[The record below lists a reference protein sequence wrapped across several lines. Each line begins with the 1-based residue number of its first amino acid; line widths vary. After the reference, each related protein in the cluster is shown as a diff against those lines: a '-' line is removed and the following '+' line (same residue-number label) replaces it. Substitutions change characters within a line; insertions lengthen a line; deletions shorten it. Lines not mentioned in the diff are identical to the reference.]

1 MFCFQDNTSF
11 LYYLYNFL
19 SFSNFNISYFEIL
32 LLHINIIFYFLK
44 KIILLGDYIL
54 IEGDGSKNL
63 PLKAPKDNEPVIIKE
78 TNLVIGIMGFDS
90 INKKI
95 KDICHRPELVS
106 KLLRKDLDEII
117 DYKDLVEIA
126 QHENGLKKNVNCKY
140 KVIINK
146 VDKEENLEL
155 CKNIANLCKKSNID
169 VVFTSYR

>member
-1 MFCFQDNTSF
+1 MGFDKDFILIEKDSDIKRIKNILKKIF
-11 LYYLYNFL
+11 LIKVGKKESEYKVKSLDFDL
-19 SFSNFNISYFEIL
+19 
-32 LLHINIIFYFLK
+32 LK
-44 KIILLGDYIL
+44 KIILLGDFIL

-106 KLLRKDLDEII
+106 KVLRKDLDEII

-126 QHENGLKKNVNCKY
+126 QHENGLKKNVHILILVLLY
-140 KVIINK
+140 YIYVIY
-146 VDKEENLEL
+146 E
-155 CKNIANLCKKSNID
+155 
-169 VVFTSYR
+169 